1 MKHKDIDAALR
12 QTGLPVAFNFWPG
25 NDIPPLPYIVFTYP
39 QNDGFYADNVNY
51 VNVVQM
57 EVGLYCKNKSIATE
71 KAVERVLNE
80 QFGAFLKT
88 SMYVTADA
96 VQETLYTMEV
106 IVNDGEQ
113 N

>member
-1 MKHKDIDAALR
+1 MKHKDIDDALR

-80 QFGAFLKT
+80 QFGAFFKT